1 MGARVA
7 LANQLRAELERF
19 WPGPIGLFSA
29 IDSPISLAFLARYPS
44 PPDARGL
51 GEKRMAAFLKAQHYS
66 SRKTAAELLDR
77 VRSAAA
83 GRAGEV
89 ETHADARSLRAWS
102 PRYRSWSG
110 TSPSSSQDLTSA
122 RRPPRW
128 GDLPQLLPQPRVGG
142 LCRDAAREIGDCR
155 ARYPHRDA
163 IAADAGQ
170 APVAKESGKRKWR
183 ASELAI
189 ELRPFFKPSLGG
201 FGALNQEDVMMESGK
216 QRKRR
221 QLSPEEKWEIF
232 LEVTSQELSQA
243 DAARKWNV
251 DVSTVVRLRQL
262 ARDAALAAFASSKP
276 GRMPSVE
283 QVELEAALGEN
294 DRLAEA
300 LKEMAIELTLHR
312 GKQRSGFSARS
323 PRA

>member
-1 MGARVA
+1 
-7 LANQLRAELERF
+7 
-19 WPGPIGLFSA
+19 
-29 IDSPISLAFLARYPS
+29 
-44 PPDARGL
+44 
-51 GEKRMAAFLKAQHYS
+51 
-66 SRKTAAELLDR
+66 
-77 VRSAAA
+77 
-83 GRAGEV
+83 
-89 ETHADARSLRAWS
+89 
-102 PRYRSWSG
+102 
-110 TSPSSSQDLTSA
+110 
-122 RRPPRW
+122 
-128 GDLPQLLPQPRVGG
+128 
-142 LCRDAAREIGDCR
+142 
-155 ARYPHRDA
+155 
-163 IAADAGQ
+163 
-170 APVAKESGKRKWR
+170 
-183 ASELAI
+183 
-189 ELRPFFKPSLGG
+189 
-201 FGALNQEDVMMESGK
+201 MMESGK